1 MKVMQSP
8 LVVDNFKKAYK
19 IMISF
24 IKKIICYFWFDVLL
38 MSILLMCLTPYGSFD
53 IKSFGFYISILTSI
67 LTIKSTNYML
77 NKYQKYYID
86 KLKVHS
92 KKYSKVD

>member
-1 MKVMQSP
+1 
-8 LVVDNFKKAYK
+8 
-19 IMISF
+19 MISF

-38 MSILLMCLTPYGSFD
+38 MSILLMWLTPYGSFD

-77 NKYQKYYID
+77 NKYQRYYID
-86 KLKVHS
+86 KLKIRS
-92 KKYSKVD
+92 KKCSKVDS